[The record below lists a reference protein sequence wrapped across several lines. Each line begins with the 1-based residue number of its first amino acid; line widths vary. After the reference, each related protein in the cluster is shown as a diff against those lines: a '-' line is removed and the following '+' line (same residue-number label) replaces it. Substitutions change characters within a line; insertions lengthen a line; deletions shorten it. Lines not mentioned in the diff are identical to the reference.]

1 MKHRHVVLSANNNR
15 SPHTLFK
22 RVSNKFKFIS
32 ILFFIAVLLTSITY
46 AQAQQASNGQ
56 LHTVELVAVKL
67 DGGYF
72 AYGMQQYTVSDMNG
86 GNATDITA
94 RYPVNATIPGPTIV
108 ISEGDEVD
116 LKLIHAFDSNSSA
129 EDHVSVHVHGVHYD
143 IISDGT
149 LEYINFFQDESAT
162 PSMSYEYRW
171 VAAPGTA
178 GTWPYHDHNLLTHNG
193 AEDRGLY
200 GAVIVNPASNTVAV
214 NNGGTRQQVSLD
226 TVAKDYVLYVF
237 DDAFMG
243 TVIDH
248 ATGQQ
253 IPGGANPTLTAEQN
267 TNVRFHL
274 IALGTN
280 IHQFT
285 LPGYTWPEPGTDSMI
300 GAKTLGPIE
309 KHVFT
314 VNATQDSD
322 YMDTA
327 FNSKLLGMQGSFLVG
342 Q

>member
-1 MKHRHVVLSANNNR
+1 MKHRRAEFSASNNS
-15 SPHTLFK
+15 SPHTQFK
-22 RVSNKFKFIS
+22 RMPNKS
-32 ILFFIAVLLTSITY
+32 ILMSLLTFIAILLIPIANT
-46 AQAQQASNGQ
+46 QAQQASNGQ
-56 LHTVELVAVKL
+56 LHTIELVAQKL

-72 AYGMQQYTVSDMNG
+72 AYGMQQYTVSDMDG
-86 GNATDITA
+86 GNATDITS
-94 RYPVNATIPGPTIV
+94 RFPSTATIPGPTIV

-116 LKLIHAFDSNSSA
+116 IKLIHAFDSNSSA

-162 PSMSYEYRW
+162 PAMSYEYRW
-171 VAAPGTA
+171 IAAPGTA

-200 GAVIVNPASNTVAV
+200 GAVIVNPASNTVPV
-214 NNGGTRQQVSLD
+214 NNAGTRQQISLD
-226 TVAKDYVLYVF
+226 AVAKDFVLFVF

-243 TVIDH
+243 TVIDN

-253 IPGGANPTLTAEQN
+253 TPGGANPTLTAQQN

-280 IHQFT
+280 IHHFA
-285 LPGYTWPEPGTDSMI
+285 LPGYSWPEPGTNNMI
-300 GAKTLGPIE
+300 DTKTLGPIE

-314 VNATQDSD
+314 VNATQDSS
-322 YMDTA
+322 YMDNA
-327 FNSKLLGMQGSFLVG
+327 FTSRLLRMEGSFLVN
-342 Q
+342 